1 MQRVKLSESRYDVTG
16 IGRTCEQL
24 GKLVVA
30 NTYDTYRD
38 QYEASER
45 EEPDEDRGRYEGPP
59 DIRLLPGDGPVT
71 EQSVACS
78 ILGLKDPG
86 MPLSGMVYPLTH
98 TQLTAAASIWQ
109 TVINQ

>member
-1 MQRVKLSESRYDVTG
+1 MVKLIESRYDVTG

-30 NTYDTYRD
+30 NNYDTYRD
-38 QYEASER
+38 QYEDFKR
-45 EEPDEDRGRYEGPP
+45 KEPDEDRGRYEGPP
-59 DIRLLPGDGPVT
+59 DIRLLPEDGPVI

-78 ILGLKDPG
+78 ILGLRDPG
-86 MPLSGMVYPLTH
+86 TPLDGMVYPLTH